1 MLIQH
6 PLSINKNTI
15 TKYKKILLIAKI
27 LFIVFYKALNFL
39 NFYISLNHIS
49 IKKIIFY
56 INSFKTMY

>member
-27 LFIVFYKALNFL
+27 LFIVFYKALNF
-39 NFYISLNHIS
+39 YISLNHIS